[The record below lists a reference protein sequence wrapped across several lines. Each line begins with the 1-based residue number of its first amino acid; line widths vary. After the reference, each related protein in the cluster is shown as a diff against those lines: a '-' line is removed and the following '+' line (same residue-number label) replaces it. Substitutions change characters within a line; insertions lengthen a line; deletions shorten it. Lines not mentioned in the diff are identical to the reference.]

1 MILKNTLV
9 NVKKNLL
16 SIYKIIALIFLLWIF
31 HPFDEADTFN
41 KYLGKEYETDGTLK
55 LRFNRLLAKNETV
68 MKLEQAGLKEK
79 KISDYKK
86 NKVIKNNG
94 EDISSYAHLKKGTS
108 NPLDVYKK
116 GFKNRY
122 ARKKGFA
129 KLECYCEN
137 KLFNRIDELYKL
149 ADSMKKEKSS
159 FKKALTKKYRLH
171 IRFIILIFILGAITT
186 ISDTILDKCGVKPSD
201 IPNYEEM
208 KHFIQT
214 IGDILVYVFPTI
226 LLLLTI
232 YISIKYLQYE
242 SIKAGRGKM
251 NKKEYFKYCKEVFN
265 LKK

>member
-16 SIYKIIALIFLLWIF
+16 IIYKIIALIFLLWIF
-31 HPFDEADTFN
+31 PPFDEADTFN
-41 KYLGKEYETDGTLK
+41 KYLCKEYETDCALK
-55 LRFNRLLAKNETV
+55 LRFNRLLTKHETLK
-68 MKLEQAGLKEK
+68 KLEQAGLKEK
-79 KISDYKK
+79 KISDYRK
-86 NKVIKNNG
+86 NKVSKDNG
-94 EDISSYAHLKKGTS
+94 DDTSTYMHLKKGTS
-108 NPLDVYKK
+108 NPLDVYKM

-122 ARKKGFA
+122 ARKRGFA

-149 ADSMKKEKSS
+149 ADSMKNDKRP
-159 FKKALTKKYRLH
+159 FRKALIKKYRIH
-171 IRFIILIFILGAITT
+171 VYFTIFTYILGALIC
-186 ISDTILDKCGVKPSD
+186 ISDLILAKRGEGTEDVIYTSGIK
-201 IPNYEEM
+201 YL
-208 KHFIQT
+208 IQT

-265 LKK
+265 LNK

>member
-1 MILKNTLV
+1 MITLI
-9 NVKKNLL
+9 LL
-16 SIYKIIALIFLLWIF
+16 ILYVFLQ
-31 HPFDEADTFN
+31 DTSN
-41 KYLGKEYETDGTLK
+41 KYLGKENEPDSILK
-55 LRFNRLLAKNETV
+55 LRFNRLLAKNETLK
-68 MKLEQAGLKEK
+68 KLEQAGLKEK

-86 NKVIKNNG
+86 NKIIKNNG
-94 EDISSYAHLKKGTS
+94 DDISSYANLIKVTS
-108 NPLDVYKK
+108 NPLDVYKTGYK
-116 GFKNRY
+116 KRY
-122 ARKKGFA
+122 ARKRGFA

-159 FKKALTKKYRLH
+159 FKKALTKKYSVH
-171 IRFIILIFILGAITT
+171 IRFIILIFILGALTT
-186 ISDTILDKCGVKPSD
+186 ISDTVLEKCGVKPSD
-201 IPNYEEM
+201 VSSNEGVLHLI
-208 KHFIQT
+208 KT

-265 LKK
+265 LNK